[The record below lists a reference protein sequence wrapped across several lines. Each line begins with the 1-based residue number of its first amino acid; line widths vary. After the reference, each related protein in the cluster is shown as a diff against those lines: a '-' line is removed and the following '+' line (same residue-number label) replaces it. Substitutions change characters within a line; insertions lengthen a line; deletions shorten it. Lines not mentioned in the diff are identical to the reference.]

1 MPLSVSELE
10 PATLEQV
17 HQRQRPKGTEDRAL
31 YAAVTL
37 LVLLAALLHRVLL
50 GSPVFPMDDAYITL
64 HNAQVLHWGHDP
76 NYLGTPALAGATS
89 AVHLALVAFLMFALS
104 PPMALWTSLWLAT
117 LAYALG
123 LVRLARVHGATTPQ
137 ALLLACV
144 GVAAGQVPHQLTNG
158 LETGLMLAALTWALV
173 LASEPEPAAPEDAA
187 RRRLWLAALC
197 GLLPF
202 IRPDL
207 LVFSLGLLTFQTAR
221 RVRAAT
227 SWRAAVRPILTDL
240 GVACLSAAPW
250 ALWYWLALGT
260 PYPGTVE
267 AKRFFFAQDLLPAH
281 VKVSLG
287 AQGLA
292 LFVGDLGLLI
302 FYGFLLGRTGLGR
315 ILLLAAAVLIAAY
328 IVRFPASLSG
338 YEGRYLYPLLPLLLY
353 SAAAAFGAGP
363 TVRRAATVILV
374 LCLLQSGWRAPGFW
388 AQHQGYC
395 GFTRYHLVGTAAWCN
410 AHLPPGS
417 TVLVHDAGY
426 IAYATRF
433 PLVDLVGL
441 KTPSC
446 IAVHRALT
454 HPSSGA
460 LRGEAVSRIAE
471 GSHADY
477 LIVLEGWE
485 RIYGLASGL
494 RAQGWDVHLINDQY
508 AYHVY
513 ALHPPKAAAGK

>member
-1 MPLSVSELE
+1 MVRS
-10 PATLEQV
+10 
-17 HQRQRPKGTEDRAL
+17 DRTL

-37 LVLLAALLHRVLL
+37 LVLLAGLLHRVLL
-50 GSPVFPMDDAYITL
+50 GGLPVFPMDDAYITL

-76 NYLGTPALAGATS
+76 NYFGVPTLAGATS
-89 AVHLALVAFLMFALS
+89 AVHLALVALLMFVLS
-104 PPMALWTSLWLAT
+104 PPMALWTDLWLAT
-117 LAYALG
+117 LVYALG
-123 LVRLARVHGATTPQ
+123 LVRLARVHGATPPQ
-137 ALLLACV
+137 AFLLALV
-144 GVAAGQVPHQLTNG
+144 GVVAGQVPHHLTNG
-158 LETGLMLAALTWALV
+158 LETGLMLAVLTWALA
-173 LASEPEPAAPEDAA
+173 LASEPDVPEDDALAA
-187 RRRLWLAALC
+187 RRNLGLAALC

-207 LVFSLGLLTFQTAR
+207 LPFAFGLLAFQAAR
-221 RVRAAT
+221 RVRAAA
-227 SWRAAVRPILTDL
+227 SWHGAIQPILTDL

-267 AKRFFFAQDLLPAH
+267 AKRFFFAQDLLPTH

-292 LFVGDLGLLI
+292 LFVGDLGLLT

-328 IVRFPASLSG
+328 VVRFPAALGG

-353 SAAAAFGAGP
+353 SAAAAFRAGP
-363 TVRRAATVILV
+363 TVRRAAATVLV

-395 GFTRYHLVGTAAWCN
+395 GFTRHELVGTAAWCN

-446 IAVHRALT
+446 VAVHRALT
-454 HPSSGA
+454 HPSGGA
-460 LRGEAVSRIAE
+460 LRGEAVSRIALVN
-471 GSHADY
+471 HADY

-494 RAQGWDVHLINDQY
+494 RAQGWDVRPVSDQF

-513 ALHPPKAAAGK
+513 ALRPPKAAAGK